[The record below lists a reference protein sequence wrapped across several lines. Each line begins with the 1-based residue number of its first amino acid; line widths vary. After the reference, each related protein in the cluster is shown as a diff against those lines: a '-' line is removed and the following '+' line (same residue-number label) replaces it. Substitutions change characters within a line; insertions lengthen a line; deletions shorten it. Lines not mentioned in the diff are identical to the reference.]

1 MQKIVL
7 FSAFHSDN
15 YVIKTETGVLDKVLE
30 PSTLRK
36 LSLRYVHRH
45 DATSPSRD
53 HFHSRISNDGYET
66 QVSAVLEREEVS
78 NVQVVLVAQLEVHCI
93 KESPKV
99 DASCIR
105 VL

>member
-7 FSAFHSDN
+7 FSAFHSDI
-15 YVIKTETGVLDKVLE
+15 YVIKTETGVLE

-93 KESPKV
+93 KESSKI